1 MNHFDQAFEALIGN
15 EGGYSNHPDDPGG
28 ATNWGI
34 TEKVAREYGYTG
46 SMKDLSQDTA
56 KDIYRHLYW
65 LGAFDR
71 LPYSVAFQ
79 LFDGAVNSGVTQSV
93 KWLQQALGV
102 TDDGILGP
110 ITMRTA
116 IEMNPWR
123 LTIKYN
129 AIRLDFLTDL
139 KTWPAFGKGWARRI
153 ANNLTIGAK

>member
-1 MNHFDQAFEALIGN
+1 MNHFDQAFEELIGN
-15 EGGYSNHPDDPGG
+15 EGGYVFHPSDPGG
-28 ATNWGI
+28 ETNWGI
-34 TEKVAREYGYTG
+34 TVKVARKYGYTG
-46 SMKDLSQDTA
+46 SMREMSQATA

-71 LPYSVAFQ
+71 FTYPVAFQ
-79 LFDGAVNSGVTQSV
+79 LFDGAVNSGVPQSV

-102 TDDGILGP
+102 KEDGILGP

-129 AIRLDFLTDL
+129 AIRLDFLTNL
-139 KTWPAFGKGWARRI
+139 KTWSSFGKGWARRI
-153 ANNLTIGAK
+153 ANNLKIGAA